1 MTKESLKPDCF
12 IEFCNM
18 KIRVQLILLLV
29 LSALMNEIKGQSNS
43 LHQNIRG
50 YVRDKESLS
59 GISKA
64 ALLLFSNKDTF
75 YTEATESGDFI
86 FNKVPLGRYTLKVS
100 AEAYKEAV
108 IPDIV
113 TNSAKEVVLNIDM
126 ESDVVTSKEIK
137 INAKG
142 NPAKTNNDM
151 VLVSGRQF
159 TIDQTNRYAG
169 SFNDPSRMAT
179 NFAGVS
185 ATGGQRNDIVIRGNS
200 PSGLLWR
207 LEGIDIP
214 NPNHFA
220 SQGATG
226 GPVNILNNNNLAN
239 SDFITGAFPAEYG
252 NATSGVF
259 DLKMRNGNN
268 QKREYMGQIGF
279 NGVELGLEGPF
290 SKKSGSSYMVNYRYS
305 TLALFEKMGFNL
317 TFAGVPFYQDVSF
330 KFNFPKTK
338 TGEWSLTGIGGKSH
352 ITMLDSKKDT
362 SDLSFGFG
370 DRVNLINGSEMG
382 AVILANTNRYRKGYV
397 RIAAAATYQKLFT
410 DYDTLDLNDKATLTY
425 AENNVRTKLTTH
437 AYLNHILSRKTTL
450 RAGVLLSYFDA
461 KIKDSFLNDSG
472 FMQNLRNYQGHG
484 GIYQT
489 YAQLKHRFTG
499 RFTLIGGLYYQF
511 LGMNH
516 TQSLEPRLSVRKQLS
531 NKQALSFGYGL
542 HSQMQPLE
550 IYFGEVY
557 DFQNHQYK
565 RYNTGLGFSKSH
577 QWVLGYDY
585 QLGKSMRIKTD
596 VYYQYLFNI
605 PVSAMHSNQFSLI
618 NFGADFGGLPSDD
631 SLRNTGTGNNYGI
644 ELTLEKFFSKNYYFL
659 VTGSLFQSKY
669 TPSDKQTYNT
679 AFNGNFVLNALGGYE
694 IYVGKRKQNSFA
706 FNIKN
711 TIAGGRRYTPVDE
724 VKSLAE
730 RQVKYDWNKAYT
742 QQFAT
747 YYRTDI
753 KVSFKWN
760 TRKIVQEWALDVQNL
775 FNVQNPLNMTYS
787 LSERRSKI
795 QYQQGRLPIVQYRIY
810 F

>member
-1 MTKESLKPDCF
+1 
-12 IEFCNM
+12 M
-18 KIRVQLILLLV
+18 KLRVQLLV
-29 LSALMNEIKGQSNS
+29 LFAFGALIKETKGQSGNT

-50 YVRDKESLS
+50 IVRDKESLS

-64 ALLLFSNKDTF
+64 TLLLFSNRDTF
-75 YTEATESGDFI
+75 YIETAETGDFV
-86 FNKVPLGRYTLKVS
+86 FAKVPVGRYTLKVN
-100 AEAYKEAV
+100 AEAYKESV
-108 IPDIV
+108 IPDIIA
-113 TNSAKEVVLNIDM
+113 NSAKEVVLNIDL
-126 ESDVVTSKEIK
+126 ESEVVTTKEIK

-142 NPAKTNNDM
+142 NPSKTNNDM

-207 LEGIDIP
+207 LDGIDIP

-290 SKKSGSSYMVNYRYS
+290 SKKSGSSYMINYRYS

-370 DRVNLINGSEMG
+370 DRVNLVNGSEMG

-410 DYDTLDLNDKATLTY
+410 NYDTLDINDKATLTY
-425 AENNVRTKLTTH
+425 AENNIRTKLTTH
-437 AYLNHILSRKTTL
+437 AYINHILSRKTTL
-450 RAGVLLSYFDA
+450 RAGIIASYFEA

-472 FMQNLRNYQGHG
+472 FMQNLRNYKGHG

-499 RFTLIGGLYYQF
+499 RFTLITGLYYQF
-511 LGMNH
+511 LGMNN
-516 TQSLEPRLSVRKQLS
+516 TQSIEPRLSVRKQLS
-531 NKQALSFGYGL
+531 SKQSLSFGYGL

-557 DFQNHQYK
+557 DFQNRKYK
-565 RYNTGLGFSKSH
+565 RYNTDLGFSKSH

-585 QLGKSMRIKTD
+585 QLGKSIRLKTD
-596 VYYQYLFNI
+596 VYFQYLFNI

-631 SLRNTGTGNNYGI
+631 SLKNTGTGNNYGI
-644 ELTLEKFFSKNYYFL
+644 EVTLEKFFSKNYYFL
-659 VTGSLFQSKY
+659 LTGSLFQSKY

-679 AFNGNFVLNALGGYE
+679 AFNGNFVLNTLGGYE

-724 VKSLAE
+724 AKSLAE
-730 RQVKYDWNKAYT
+730 RQVKYDWNKAYS

-753 KVSFKWN
+753 KISFKWN

-787 LSERRSKI
+787 LSEKRSKI
-795 QYQQGRLPIVQYRIY
+795 QYQQGRLPIMQYRIY